1 MRSPWKGLGLG
12 WLWTNTEGNLQVRV
26 IRSIRLIRSIPLHG
40 ETADLRTPVNKE
52 RIALSSAT
60 LFQYT
65 MNLKGW
71 SCWVERVLAGQQY
84 AEQGEA
90 ARGLPLLRYM
100 VKRTG
105 LSQTQ

>member
-1 MRSPWKGLGLG
+1 
-12 WLWTNTEGNLQVRV
+12 
-26 IRSIRLIRSIPLHG
+26 
-40 ETADLRTPVNKE
+40 
-52 RIALSSAT
+52 
-60 LFQYT
+60 